1 MGICIYCNKNKAE
14 HFICEL
20 CGDGMCEEC
29 YNKGIENDKH
39 IQDPSEL
46 DFECVEI
53 ADIIYYI
60 FGDGFGCEKCINDV
74 LNKLSIISTDK
85 CKKE

>member
-20 CGDGMCEEC
+20 CGDGMCE
-29 YNKGIENDKH
+29 
-39 IQDPSEL
+39 
-46 DFECVEI
+46 
-53 ADIIYYI
+53 
-60 FGDGFGCEKCINDV
+60 KCINDV